1 MIEKWE
7 RVVDSGG
14 VFSPLMTESSKRFA
28 CILHDLI
35 IAKLE
40 TLVFKQMRWNLFMI
54 IYQIGYKKWK
64 LMKHLVLGKTSQ

>member
-28 CILHDLI
+28 CILYDLT

-40 TLVFKQMRWNLFMI
+40 TLVFKQMR
-54 IYQIGYKKWK
+54 
-64 LMKHLVLGKTSQ
+64 